1 VRKVDPKP
9 SGFGGTFSEAKME
22 LGKDTEETVGV
33 IVLWNNQIL
42 LVRGVGSHKWSFPKG
57 HRRENETSLEGA
69 IREAKEEA
77 GINLTDIKPTLTL
90 LLRYGTYFL
99 YTFQHLPEL
108 DAPTTPEEIVEVAW
122 KNYQS
127 MKEEKK
133 NADLRFYLKMT
144 KPKNLKRSS
153 TPTQVWRD
161 GNLSSH
167 PSAN

>member
-1 VRKVDPKP
+1 
-9 SGFGGTFSEAKME
+9 ME
-22 LGKDTEETVGV
+22 LGKDTDDIVGA
-33 IVLWNNQIL
+33 IVLCQNQIL
-42 LVRGVGSHKWSFPKG
+42 LVRGIGSHKWSFPKG
-57 HRRENETSLEGA
+57 HRRENESSLEGA
-69 IREAKEEA
+69 VREAREEA
-77 GINLTDIKPTLTL
+77 GIDLTDIQPTLTL

-99 YTFQHLPEL
+99 YNFQHPPEL

-153 TPTQVWRD
+153 TSTQVWRD
-161 GNLSSH
+161 GNLSPH
-167 PSAN
+167 PSANQGDIP